1 MMSALRSNELL
12 PALNT
17 DVFIIIFEHLL
28 HLHLNSR
35 ASNWDK
41 GFLGLRVLSKQMNE
55 LVLRIGYRRI
65 FLGPGLLDSF
75 KTYLQVRCELP
86 MDGDSWQTPTLQD
99 IEDQLKVAEYIRTYT
114 QHIEINDKNFD
125 LDWSWLPNM
134 LQNMENLKQITYAMS
149 VHT

>member
-1 MMSALRSNELL
+1 MSALRSDELL

-17 DVFIIIFEHLL
+17 DVLIIIFEHLL
-28 HLHLNSR
+28 HLYLTAR
-35 ASNWDK
+35 VPIWDK

-75 KTYLQVRCELP
+75 KTYLQVRYELP
-86 MDGDSWQTPTLQD
+86 MNDFWQTPTLQN

-114 QHIEINDKNFD
+114 QHIEINDNNYD
-125 LDWSWLPNM
+125 LDWSWLPDM
-134 LQNMENLKQITYAMS
+134 LRHMENLKQITYAMS